1 MLSQTL
7 HVIVEE
13 VVRHQE
19 VHTLHIRTQASSI
32 QYVHLQV
39 DQLVTVHQVHQQVLH
54 VALMPVYMHQDRIQH
69 SLLQFHHLHQV

>member
-1 MLSQTL
+1 MQ
-7 HVIVEE
+7 
-13 VVRHQE
+13 HQE

-39 DQLVTVHQVHQQVLH
+39 DQLVTEHLVHQQVQH